1 MLIEVKTMKK
11 IALLFVLCCMFF
23 NTTPA
28 FASTIYFSD
37 VPHLHSA
44 HSEINYLANNGVI
57 RGTSADTF
65 SPNNYVT
72 NRQLAAMLV
81 RALQLGNEAPR
92 NPGLKD
98 VSPFDSGYKEIA
110 IAIQNGIFP
119 KTSYFHPNAH
129 ATREGIARALTHA
142 FQLKGNQQA
151 VFKDIPKNYW
161 AYQYIDALAANNITT
176 GYPDK
181 TFIPKNKLTRAHF
194 SMFLARALE
203 PKIRPV
209 NRKISYPSN
218 LIPNASWN
226 GSSQFFGS
234 ANQRNIFGTRFT
246 DLQFRKEATGLIVEG
261 NFNNQ
266 RVVLYED
273 TPKALNIYAGS
284 ALSVEELYHG
294 LTITYPIY
302 EGKTWN
308 LPPSEFSLGTKYE
321 VVKTND
327 YILHDDKW
335 FADVVKL
342 KVTSLTKLT
351 NNFDQ
356 VIPPSIVYIAPNI
369 GIIATYYEDNVGP
382 GMHEWVSEET
392 YMNTYES
399 VEGYTPWN

>member
-1 MLIEVKTMKK
+1 MVMNQVYTKKPIQYIMLIEVKTMKK

-23 NTTPA
+23 NTTTA

-151 VFKDIPKNYW
+151 CHFPFVVFHKQQPYN
-161 AYQYIDALAANNITT
+161 
-176 GYPDK
+176 
-181 TFIPKNKLTRAHF
+181 TF
-194 SMFLARALE
+194 
-203 PKIRPV
+203 
-209 NRKISYPSN
+209 
-218 LIPNASWN
+218 
-226 GSSQFFGS
+226 QFHHCLF
-234 ANQRNIFGTRFT
+234 
-246 DLQFRKEATGLIVEG
+246 
-261 NFNNQ
+261 
-266 RVVLYED
+266 
-273 TPKALNIYAGS
+273 PC
-284 ALSVEELYHG
+284 
-294 LTITYPIY
+294 
-302 EGKTWN
+302 
-308 LPPSEFSLGTKYE
+308 
-321 VVKTND
+321 
-327 YILHDDKW
+327 
-335 FADVVKL
+335 
-342 KVTSLTKLT
+342 
-351 NNFDQ
+351 
-356 VIPPSIVYIAPNI
+356 
-369 GIIATYYEDNVGP
+369 
-382 GMHEWVSEET
+382 
-392 YMNTYES
+392 
-399 VEGYTPWN
+399 